1 MTEQPS
7 PEKPDASGKH
17 PASYEKH
24 HARGGNMAPYD
35 KPEWGSDVMVDV
47 LRGLDLRYVALNPG
61 SSFRGLHDS
70 LVNYGGDDIEMIECP
85 HEKIAVALAHGYAKA
100 TGKPMGVIL
109 HDLVGLLQGT
119 MGVYYSYIDR
129 TPVLVLGGSGP
140 GEHDRRRPNIDWIHA
155 ANVQGEAVR
164 AYTKWDHEPRSLA
177 SVQTVLAR
185 AYRIAM
191 EEPRGPV
198 YVALDAGLQESPIEE
213 PVPLDDLPRLAA
225 VPSPL
230 APEPAALRDLA
241 QRLCAARR
249 PVIVPSYAG
258 RDPQSFHTLVE
269 LAETVG
275 IGVVETHW
283 RLNFPNRHPLN
294 VTGSP
299 VLEDTDCVLFVD
311 VKDMGKPTQKL
322 ESTTRTIQSKLRPG
336 TTVLDIGFN
345 DVGISS
351 WSEDY
356 AEALP
361 ADLRITADTAV
372 ALPQLLELCRRLV
385 TGEPLERAA
394 EREARKADLAER
406 HDATWRGWAEKA
418 AQVADQSPVSTAR
431 LAAEVWD
438 VVKEHDWVL
447 TAGTAAEWALRT
459 WDFDRPH
466 RHPGKQLGTATQIGI
481 SLGVALAH
489 KGTGRLVVDL
499 QPDGDLM
506 FDVGALWVAAA
517 YELPLLTVMFNNRAY
532 YNDWEHQERLARQ
545 RGTPV
550 ERASIGMAI
559 SEPEPDFAAIA
570 KGFGWWAEGPITD
583 PAQVRDA
590 VQRAAD
596 HVLATGTPAL
606 VDVVCQP
613 K

>member
-1 MTEQPS
+1 MTHAETDGP
-7 PEKPDASGKH
+7 KH
-17 PASYEKH
+17 PASEEQH
-24 HARGGNMAPYD
+24 HPRGANFAPYD
-35 KPEWGSDVMVDV
+35 DPQWGSDVMVDV
-47 LRGLDLRYVALNPG
+47 LRGLGLRYVALNPG

-100 TGKPMGVIL
+100 TGEPMAVLL

-129 TPVLVLGGSGP
+129 TPVVVLGGSGP
-140 GEHDRRRPNIDWIHA
+140 AEHDRRRPNIDWIHS

-164 AYTKWDHEPRSLA
+164 AYTKWDHEPRSVA

-198 YVALDAGLQESPIEE
+198 YVALDAGLQETALTE

-225 VPSPL
+225 VPTRL
-230 APEPAALRDLA
+230 APEPGALSELA
-241 QRLCAARR
+241 TALCAARR
-249 PVIVPSYAG
+249 PVIVPAYSG
-258 RDPQSFHTLVE
+258 RDPQSFTTLVE
-269 LAETVG
+269 LAELVG
-275 IGVVETHW
+275 AGVVETHW

-294 VTGSP
+294 VTGSSA
-299 VLEDTDCVLFVD
+299 LEEADCVLFLD

-322 ESTTRTIQSKLRPG
+322 ESATRTIQSKLAPG
-336 TTVLDIGFN
+336 TTVLDLGFN

-356 AEALP
+356 AELLP
-361 ADLRITADTAV
+361 TDLQVTADTAV
-372 ALPQLLELCRRLV
+372 ALPLLLELCRELV
-385 TGEPLERAA
+385 TADGENRAA
-394 EREARKADLAER
+394 ERQQWRDALTTHHDETWEGWRRKA
-406 HDATWRGWAEKA
+406 A
-418 AQVADQSPVSTAR
+418 AVRDQSPVSTAR
-431 LAAEVWD
+431 LAEEVWE
-438 VVKEHDWVL
+438 VVRDYDWVL

-459 WDFDRPH
+459 WDFDAAY

-506 FDVGALWVAAA
+506 FDAGALWVASR
-517 YELPLLTVMFNNRAY
+517 YELPLLVVMFNNRAY
-532 YNDWEHQERLARQ
+532 YNDWEHQERLARH
-545 RGTPV
+545 RGTPR
-550 ERASIGMAI
+550 ERAHIGMAI
-559 SEPEPDFAAIA
+559 DTPAPDFAALA
-570 KGFGWWAEGPITD
+570 RSFGWWAEGPISD
-583 PAQVRDA
+583 PDA
-590 VQRAAD
+590 VQEAVRRAAE
-596 HVLATGTPAL
+596 HVQRTGTPAL
-606 VDVVCQP
+606 VDVICQP

>member
-1 MTEQPS
+1 MS
-7 PEKPDASGKH
+7 
-17 PASYEKH
+17 
-24 HARGGNMAPYD
+24 NFAPYD
-35 KPEWGSDVMVDV
+35 KPVWGSDVMVDV
-47 LRGLDLRYVALNPG
+47 LRKLGLRYVSLNPG

-70 LVNYGGDDIEMIECP
+70 LVNYGGDEITMIEVP
-85 HEKIAVALAHGYAKA
+85 HEKLALGVAHGYAKV
-100 TGKPMGVIL
+100 TGEPMAVVL
-109 HDLVGLLQGT
+109 HDLVGLLHGT

-129 TPVLVLGGSGP
+129 VPVIILGGSGP
-140 GEHDRRRPNIDWIHA
+140 AAHERRRPNIDWIHS
-155 ANVQGEAVR
+155 ANVQGQAVR
-164 AYTKWDHEPRSLA
+164 PFTKWDHEPRSLA
-177 SVQTVLAR
+177 SVPTVLGR
-185 AYRIAM
+185 AYRIAV

-198 YVALDAGLQESPIEE
+198 YVALDAALQEDRVEA
-213 PVPLDDLPRLAA
+213 PVPLDDLHRIAA
-225 VPSPL
+225 PPSLL
-230 APEPAALRDLA
+230 APEPAALAELA
-241 QRLCAARR
+241 RELVTARR
-249 PVIVPSYAG
+249 PVMVLGYPG
-258 RDPQSFHTLVE
+258 RDPASFDVLVE

-275 IGVVETHW
+275 IGAVETHW

-294 VTGSP
+294 VTGSDA
-299 VLEDTDCVLFVD
+299 LDEADCVLFVD
-311 VKDMGKPTQKL
+311 TKDMGKPTQKL
-322 ESTTRTIQSKLRPG
+322 ESTTRTITSRIPDGACVIDLG
-336 TTVLDIGFN
+336 FGDI
-345 DVGISS
+345 GISS

-361 ADLRITADTAV
+361 ADLRVTADTAV
-372 ALPQLLELCRRLV
+372 ALPLLLEACRQLV
-385 TGEPLERAA
+385 AADTLERALQ
-394 EREARKADLAER
+394 RETRKADLAAR
-406 HDATWRGWAEKA
+406 HEDVWRGWAARA

-550 ERASIGMAI
+550 ERAHIGMAI
-559 SEPEPDFAAIA
+559 SDPEPDFAAIA

-583 PAQVRDA
+583 PDLVRAA

-596 HVLATGTPAL
+596 HVLTTGRPAL